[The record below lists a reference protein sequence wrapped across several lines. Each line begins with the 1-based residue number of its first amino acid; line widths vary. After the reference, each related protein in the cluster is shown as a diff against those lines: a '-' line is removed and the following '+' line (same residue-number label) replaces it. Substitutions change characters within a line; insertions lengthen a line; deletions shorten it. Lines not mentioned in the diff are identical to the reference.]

1 MDNALREQFWQL
13 PLDQL
18 NRAEWELLCDGCAR
32 CCLKKL
38 QDDVDAGDKPE
49 SSPPPIRFTR
59 VVCRYLNQSKCS
71 CKAYLDRQIKV
82 PDCLVLNME
91 NLPQSLYWIPDTCA
105 YKLRYLDKPLPHW
118 HPLLTGSRSAM
129 EEAGI
134 PVTGRVLSEQY
145 VHDDGLE
152 EHVIRWVKA

>member
-1 MDNALREQFWQL
+1 MADQTSVRPRFWTL

-18 NRAEWELLCDGCAR
+18 NRVEWEMLCDGCAR

-38 QDDVDAGDKPE
+38 QDDRPAAIPSVT
-49 SSPPPIRFTR
+49 FTR
-59 VVCRYLNQSKCS
+59 VVCRYLDQKKCQ
-71 CKAYLDRQIKV
+71 CKAYNDRHIKV
-82 PDCLVLNME
+82 PECLVLDME
-91 NLPQSLYWIPDTCA
+91 NLPASLYWIPDTCA
-105 YKLRYLDKPLPHW
+105 YKLRYLDQPLPQW
-118 HPLLTGSRSAM
+118 HPLVAGDRKSM